1 MVLVLSV
8 SEIPQCMKWYQFW
21 NIWQTF
27 RYTPFQVKKLLT
39 SKQPWSHAHHV
50 TRFLS
55 IWVGCT
61 SIQGPG
67 LSSAL
72 TKAWCLEVIALH
84 QSKQDIGTH
93 GVTGLDDTI
102 VIGILSSMAPINS
115 RLPYSSNGGLK
126 LVKFKNK
133 MMKSTTMIVTTL

>member
-1 MVLVLSV
+1 
-8 SEIPQCMKWYQFW
+8 
-21 NIWQTF
+21 
-27 RYTPFQVKKLLT
+27 
-39 SKQPWSHAHHV
+39 
-50 TRFLS
+50 
-55 IWVGCT
+55 
-61 SIQGPG
+61 
-67 LSSAL
+67 
-72 TKAWCLEVIALH
+72 LH

-115 RLPYSSNGGLK
+115 QLPYSSNGGLK